1 MEKVKN
7 LPVMR
12 VVAIAVVIA
21 IVFGLSAVMMSYTAS
36 AEDSTSTADD
46 VVSQLGTLG
55 NYDCI
60 KFKAG
65 QKIDFM
71 TLYNRVQALS
81 STYVNGA
88 IFGYKDGKFTS
99 FTNNSFLVRPSTNGA
114 YYDFVFCSNVIYGA
128 WLLGDKSVYDTAYA
142 QFGLFQ
148 SNYCGMWVGV
158 KDNEPTILGAT
169 KLAASPQDF
178 YDANGEIMYLVFT
191 GSNNV
196 WSSQDSKDF
205 RNDIVNN
212 LTDRDYKDID
222 TGNEPSAEFLS
233 FKGTGSSGL
242 YLIDWV
248 TAGQQYPIV
257 DFRIDDNGN
266 YHKYALRIS
275 GNSNYAEIL
284 KGIWDRQE
292 IKEASSAA
300 LNGVGVLLLL
310 KTALSLGTKAVVS
323 IAGASTPIGALFLN
337 VPTKDVAGYVMLA
350 AQNKLVQEYDTLS
363 YDNIRTLSSET
374 MNFSEGS
381 TTVSKAVSLCLSDYV
396 SVVPNTL
403 YKLEIIDVTESKLLD
418 VAYFSSRRGYTQSD
432 SGYGTVV
439 SDYDNKNDLDNDI
452 DNNNG
457 YSNGNK
463 NNGDKFAS
471 DNPYDIIKNNNEFY
485 SQLDISNIFGSLQ
498 SSASSLGSFFQ
509 ACMSIIPAGILAVI
523 IGGLSIV
530 IILRILG
537 R

>member
-12 VVAIAVVIA
+12 LVAFAVAVAIIL
-21 IVFGLSAVMMSYTAS
+21 GLSSAMLSFTAS
-36 AEDSTSTADD
+36 AETADD

-55 NYDCI
+55 NYDCV
-60 KFKAG
+60 KYKAG
-65 QKIDFM
+65 QHISFEF
-71 TLYNRVQALS
+71 LRSIYNRFNS
-81 STYVNGA
+81 PYVCGVVL
-88 IFGYKDGKFTS
+88 GYKDGKFVSISKASTRVILGSRSSTDSSLLFSYCTS
-99 FTNNSFLVRPSTNGA
+99 NLYESSYPDQYDVYYHYFLTNNDTGK
-114 YYDFVFCSNVIYGA
+114 YGA
-128 WLLGDKSVYDTAYA
+128 SSFRSKNGVGGNGGFIVLADSYSDYVNRFGDTCYFVYTTSSNKWSDS
-142 QFGLFQ
+142 QFQTLEKDIIDNLND
-148 SNYCGMWVGV
+148 SN
-158 KDNEPTILGAT
+158 
-169 KLAASPQDF
+169 
-178 YDANGEIMYLVFT
+178 
-191 GSNNV
+191 
-196 WSSQDSKDF
+196 
-205 RNDIVNN
+205 
-212 LTDRDYKDID
+212 YKDID
-222 TGNEPSAEFLS
+222 TGTSPTAEFLS

-242 YLIDWV
+242 YLIDWI

-257 DFRIDDNGN
+257 DFRIDDKGN

-284 KGIWDRQE
+284 KGMWDRQE

-323 IAGASTPIGALFLN
+323 IAGASTPIGALLLN
-337 VPTKDVAGYVMLA
+337 VPTKDVASYVMLA

-374 MNFSEGS
+374 MNFSESS

-463 NNGDKFAS
+463 NNGDKFSS

>member
-1 MEKVKN
+1 MEKIKN

-12 VVAIAVVIA
+12 VAAFAVVVAIIL
-21 IVFGLSAVMMSYTAS
+21 GLSASMLSFTVS
-36 AEDSTSTADD
+36 AETVDD

-60 KFKAG
+60 KFKPG
-65 QKIDFM
+65 QHM
-71 TLYNRVQALS
+71 TFEFLRDIYHRFNHQ
-81 STYVNGA
+81 YVYGVVL
-88 IFGYKDGKFTS
+88 GYKDGKFVSISNASTRLS
-99 FTNNSFLVRPSTNGA
+99 IKPRSSSDSSLVVS
-114 YYDFVFCSNVIYGA
+114 FCSVNMYESEYPGKYDVYYQHFVTNADSGKYGSTCFHSKNGTG
-128 WLLGDKSVYDTAYA
+128 GDAGFIVLANSYSEFINQYGDT
-142 QFGLFQ
+142 L
-148 SNYCGMWVGV
+148 
-158 KDNEPTILGAT
+158 
-169 KLAASPQDF
+169 
-178 YDANGEIMYLVFT
+178 YLVYT
-191 GSNNV
+191 ASNSS
-196 WSSQDSKDF
+196 WSDKQFVSLQ
-205 RNDIVNN
+205 NDIIDN
-212 LTDRDYKDID
+212 LNDSNYKDID
-222 TGNEPSAEFLS
+222 TGSEPSAEFLS

-242 YLIDWV
+242 YLIDWI

-257 DFRIDDNGN
+257 DFRIDDKGN

-284 KGIWDRQE
+284 KGMWDRQE

-374 MNFSEGS
+374 MNFSESS

-463 NNGDKFAS
+463 NNGDKFSS